1 MQLQTIDLKSF
12 AILFAI
18 VATGPIVAGV
28 VLARQAGTANQPAFW
43 GILAVAVL
51 TLAVIGGSMQNRS
64 VAIRDDELVV
74 KSTFYSTSIPLISI
88 SSISTVAPGSPSD
101 LVGMRV
107 NGVGL
112 PGFRSGWFNSK
123 AGGRLFVDR
132 VAGDY
137 LLIFADGKPR
147 LALQFSDNQSAAQIL
162 SAAIPKAAK

>member
-1 MQLQTIDLKSF
+1 MQLQTIGLKSF

-18 VATGPIVAGV
+18 VAIGPIVVGA
-28 VLARQAGTANQPAFW
+28 VLAREAGTANRAGFW
-43 GILAVAVL
+43 WIFAIGVL
-51 TLAVIGGSMQNRS
+51 TLAVIGGSMKNRS
-64 VAIRDDELVV
+64 VAIRDDEVIV
-74 KSTFYSTSIPLISI
+74 KSTFYSTSIPLTNI
-88 SSISTVAPGSPSD
+88 SSISTVVPGSPSD

-112 PGFRSGWFNSK
+112 PGFRSGWFDSK

-137 LLIFADGKPR
+137 LSIFVNGKPR

-162 SAAIPKAAK
+162 SAAIPKEAK